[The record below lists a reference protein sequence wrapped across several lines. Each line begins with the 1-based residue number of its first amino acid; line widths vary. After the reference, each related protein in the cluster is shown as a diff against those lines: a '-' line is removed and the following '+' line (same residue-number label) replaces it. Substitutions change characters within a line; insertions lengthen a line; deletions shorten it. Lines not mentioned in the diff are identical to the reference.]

1 MYESSFDKNHNS
13 TDTVVISLLFENT
26 ENLLHFTFFNI
37 QLHKITQIRSYT
49 ELFQIIVK
57 KFAFSEKNSNKN
69 IDNQHSLKYD
79 INQKQCNEKRRGG
92 YG

>member
-1 MYESSFDKNHNS
+1 MYESSFDKNHKS

-37 QLHKITQIRSYT
+37 QLHKITQIRTCT

-57 KFAFSEKNSNKN
+57 KYAFSEKNSNKN
-69 IDNQHSLKYD
+69 IDNG
-79 INQKQCNEKRRGG
+79 I
-92 YG
+92 

>member
-1 MYESSFDKNHNS
+1 MYESSFDKNHKS
-13 TDTVVISLLFENT
+13 TDTIVISLLFENT

-57 KFAFSEKNSNKN
+57 NFAFSEKNSNKN
-69 IDNQHSLKYD
+69 IDNR
-79 INQKQCNEKRRGG
+79 I
-92 YG
+92 

>member
-1 MYESSFDKNHNS
+1 MYESSFDKNHKS

-37 QLHKITQIRSYT
+37 QLNKITQIRT
-49 ELFQIIVK
+49 CTKLFQIIVK

-69 IDNQHSLKYD
+69 IDNR
-79 INQKQCNEKRRGG
+79 I
-92 YG
+92 